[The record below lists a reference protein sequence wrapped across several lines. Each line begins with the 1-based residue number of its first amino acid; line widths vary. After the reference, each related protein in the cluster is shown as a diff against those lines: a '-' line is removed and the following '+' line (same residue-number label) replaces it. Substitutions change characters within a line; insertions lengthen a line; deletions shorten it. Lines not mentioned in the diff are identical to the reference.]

1 MRKIIS
7 LREYSKIA
15 DGISGLVEAGTTE
28 VDSETFNQ
36 LSEHIEENQ
45 DSPSVESAFSQFRR
59 NRRRYIQ
66 VKNYVGLV
74 QTKNGTIFEIVPKIH
89 RPMNES
95 DTSLSE
101 AKSVVIKML
110 ASLKNSPF
118 ISLGEAG
125 IDSNKDMPLLE
136 IFISAFI
143 GELELL
149 LRKELRGGYQVQR
162 EETQFIK
169 GKVLIEEQL
178 RLFNPARVM
187 FICEYDIFSIDVSPN
202 RLIKS
207 VLIKLG
213 QITSDPSNANRIR
226 KHLENFEGISES
238 KDIRNDFSY
247 CRQHGFLLKNYEK
260 LLSWCEVILE
270 NKGFS
275 GYHGNSVNL
284 SILFPME
291 KLFESYIA
299 HLLTKYAK
307 GLEIKTQDRR
317 FHLVEE
323 LRAGKRVGQFQLRP
337 DLVLQKNKVIIDTKW
352 KILEDSKSHFNI
364 SEKDMYQMFA
374 YGKRYQSEIE
384 SGIAPKLF
392 LVYPSNVL
400 KNEDLP
406 KYIFGNE
413 MSLDIVTFD
422 LLAENQFLETQR
434 LISVISA

>member
-1 MRKIIS
+1 MRKTIS

-15 DGISGLVEAGTTE
+15 EGVSGLVEAGTTE

-45 DSPSVESAFSQFRR
+45 DSRNIESAFTQFRR

-95 DTSLSE
+95 DTSLAE
-101 AKSVVIKML
+101 AKSVVTRML

-118 ISLGEAG
+118 ITLGEAG
-125 IDSNKDMPLLE
+125 IDSSRDMPLLE

-143 GELELL
+143 RELELL

-187 FICEYDIFSIDVSPN
+187 FVCEYDIFSTDVSPN

-207 VLIKLG
+207 VLFKLS
-213 QITSDPSNANRIR
+213 QITGDPSNAIRIR
-226 KHLENFEGISES
+226 KHLENFEGISDS
-238 KDIRNDFSY
+238 KDIRSDFAY
-247 CRQHGFLLKNYEK
+247 CKQHGLLLKNYEK
-260 LLSWCEVILE
+260 LLSWCEVILD

-299 HLLTKYAK
+299 HLLSKYAK
-307 GLEIKTQDRR
+307 DLEVSAQDRR
-317 FHLVEE
+317 FHLVDE
-323 LRAGKRVGQFQLRP
+323 LRGEVRVGQFQLRP
-337 DLVLQKNKVIIDTKW
+337 DLVLLKNKIIIDTKW

-364 SEKDMYQMFA
+364 SERDMYQMFA

-384 SGIAPKLF
+384 NGVAPKLF

-400 KNEDLP
+400 NSQDLP
-406 KYIFGNE
+406 KYLFGDE
-413 MSLDIVTFD
+413 MSLNIVTFD
-422 LLAENQFLETQR
+422 LLAENQFLETQK
-434 LISVISA
+434 LISAISG

>member
-1 MRKIIS
+1 MIKTIS
-7 LREYSKIA
+7 VREYSKIA
-15 DGISGLVEAGTTE
+15 DGILGITEAGTTE

-45 DSPSVESAFSQFRR
+45 DSLSVESAFSQFRR
-59 NRRRYIQ
+59 NRRRYIL
-66 VKNYVGLV
+66 VKNYVGLI
-74 QTKNGTIFEIVPKIH
+74 QTKNGTILEIVPKIH
-89 RPMNES
+89 RSMSES

-101 AKSVVIKML
+101 AKSVVLKML
-110 ASLKNSPF
+110 SSLKNSPF
-118 ISLGEAG
+118 ITLGEAG
-125 IDSNKDMPLLE
+125 IDSNKEMPLME
-136 IFISAFI
+136 VFISAFLL
-143 GELELL
+143 ELEQL
-149 LRKELRGGYQVQR
+149 LRKELRGGYQVRR

-187 FICEYDIFSIDVSPN
+187 FICEYDVFSVDVSPN

-207 VLIKLG
+207 VLIKLS
-213 QITSDPSNANRIR
+213 QITVDPNNAVRIR
-226 KHLENFEGISES
+226 KHLENFEGISDS
-238 KDIRNDFSY
+238 RNIRNDFAY
-247 CRQHGFLLKNYEK
+247 CKQHGFLLKNYEK
-260 LLSWCEVILE
+260 LLSWCEVILD

-275 GYHGNSVNL
+275 GYRGNSINL

-299 HLLTKYAK
+299 FLLSKYAK
-307 GLEIKTQDRR
+307 ELGVKVQDRR

-323 LRAGKRVGQFQLRP
+323 ERAGKRIGQFQLRP
-337 DLVLQKNKVIIDTKW
+337 DLVLSNNKVIIDTKW

-364 SEKDMYQMFA
+364 SEKDIYQMFA
-374 YGKRYQSEIE
+374 YGKRYQNEIE
-384 SGIAPKLF
+384 NNIPPKLF

-400 KNEDLP
+400 KNENLP

-422 LLAENQFLETQR
+422 LLAENQFIETKK